1 MEFGKEQ
8 KLPIILY
15 KKTPDKKYYYVV
27 VDTCEAAIIASLITK

>member
-15 KKTPDKKYYYVV
+15 KKIPDKKYYYV